1 MTTPALP
8 VSPAL
13 LARLEGRPL
22 VLLLDIDGTLSPI
35 APRPELAIVPDDTRR
50 ILGELVATPGVSVVF
65 VTGRSAADG
74 RRLAGVTA
82 AWVIGNHG
90 MELARP
96 DRSPAARADVAP
108 FQSQVAQAVAEI
120 GGIVDERDWSGVLVE
135 DKRLTLSVHYR
146 LADKRNVSAIVDE
159 VSRVG
164 TKLGLR
170 VTFGKAVIELR
181 PPIAVNKGTAAVELI
196 DALGAAD
203 DSSSILA
210 AGDDRTDED
219 LFRVLRENHPRAITV
234 RVGDHSET
242 EAEFWVDDPEAM
254 RDLLAHVR
262 AHVLETRRARS
273 AGR

>member
-8 VSPAL
+8 VPPAL
-13 LARLEGRPL
+13 SVRLAGTPL

-35 APRPELAIVPDDTRR
+35 APRPELATVPDETRQ
-50 ILGELVATPGVSVVF
+50 ILDELVATPGVSVVF

-74 RRLAGVTA
+74 RRLAGVEA
-82 AWVIGNHG
+82 GWVIGNHG

-96 DRSPAARADVAP
+96 DRSPAARAEVAP
-108 FQSQVAQAVAEI
+108 FQSHVAQAVSEVRR
-120 GGIVDERDWSGVLVE
+120 IVDERGWAGVLVE

-146 LADKRNVSAIVDE
+146 LADERNVSAIVDE

-164 TKLGLR
+164 ARLGLR
-170 VTFGKAVIELR
+170 VTSGKAVIELR
-181 PPIAVNKGTAAVELI
+181 PPVAVNKGTAAVELI

-219 LFRVLRENHPRAITV
+219 LFRVLREKHPRAITV

-242 EAEFWVDDPEAM
+242 EAEFWVDDPAAM
-254 RDLLAHVR
+254 RELLAHVL
-262 AHVLETRRARS
+262 ASRRAN